1 MAHFAKLDENNIV
14 VNVIVVD
21 NNIET
26 AAGPLGE
33 NDMHVDGEIWCKT
46 VLGGTDNTWKQ
57 TSYNGNFRGKYAGR
71 GDTYDPAKD
80 KFIEAQRYPSWT
92 LDSNDKWQAPVAY
105 PSTTT
110 FTDNSETFE
119 YTIDWDEDNT
129 RWIGHDNAQWNYW
142 NPDTSSWVAIT

>member
-57 TSYNGNFRGKYAGR
+57 TSYNGNFRG
-71 GDTYDPAKD
+71 
-80 KFIEAQRYPSWT
+80 
-92 LDSNDKWQAPVAY
+92 
-105 PSTTT
+105 
-110 FTDNSETFE
+110 
-119 YTIDWDEDNT
+119 
-129 RWIGHDNAQWNYW
+129 
-142 NPDTSSWVAIT
+142 